1 MFQDD
6 MMVKDSVKFLVDTMI
21 KNESNLSSNEGKES
35 NEEKDG
41 TIRLTAEGQSAIVA
55 NGSLCLC

>member
-1 MFQDD
+1 

-35 NEEKDG
+35 NEEKEG
-41 TIRLTAEGQSAIVA
+41 TIRLTAEGQSAIAA